1 MNHPKEEKLSQRIL
15 AIDDEPHMLIL
26 LERIIGEKTEYKIT
40 TLGNSLEVPE
50 ILRDQTFDLIVTDLK
65 MPGMDGL
72 DILKHIK
79 DNRRSEEVI
88 IMTAFGSLN
97 TALDALNE
105 GVFDY
110 ITKPFKKERIILTI
124 DRAMKW
130 QRLKRASVR
139 MAEIFDTEPFTL
151 AVEGFKSEYIR
162 RLSLRSEGNEEE
174 MIRRSGLSKEDID
187 KEHPE

>member
-1 MNHPKEEKLSQRIL
+1 MSQRIL

-50 ILRDQTFDLIVTDLK
+50 LLKEQKFDLIVTDLK

-79 DNRRSEEVI
+79 DTKRSEEVI

-130 QRLKRASVR
+130 QRLKKASLR
-139 MAEIFDTEPFTL
+139 MADIFDFEPFSVAL
-151 AVEGFKSEYIR
+151 ENFKEEYIR
-162 RLSLRSEGNEEE
+162 RLSLRSEGDEDE
-174 MIRRSGLSKEDID
+174 MIKRSGLTTEDFD
-187 KEHPE
+187 KVHPD